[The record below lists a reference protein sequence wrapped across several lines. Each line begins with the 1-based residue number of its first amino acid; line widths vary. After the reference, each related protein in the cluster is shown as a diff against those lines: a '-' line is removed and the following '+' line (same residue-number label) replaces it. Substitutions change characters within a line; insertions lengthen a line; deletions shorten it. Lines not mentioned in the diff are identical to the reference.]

1 MTELWLARGADGR
14 GAAHRLLS
22 LAWERMRGG
31 GPLPEVEQGPAG
43 KPRFR
48 TEGLWHNLSHSGPW
62 GLCGLSDRGEIG
74 VDVEEIRPRRPGLP
88 RHVLSERERRW
99 FEDRGR
105 RWEDFYTLWTLKEAK
120 VKCLG
125 SGLDRPARE
134 IAVPLLSP
142 GGTGTLEGLTFTS
155 YAGPGWRAALCSP
168 GGTALL
174 EAFPLS

>member
-62 GLCGLSDRGEIG
+62 GLCGLSDRG
-74 VDVEEIRPRRPGLP
+74 
-88 RHVLSERERRW
+88 
-99 FEDRGR
+99 
-105 RWEDFYTLWTLKEAK
+105 
-120 VKCLG
+120 
-125 SGLDRPARE
+125 
-134 IAVPLLSP
+134 
-142 GGTGTLEGLTFTS
+142 
-155 YAGPGWRAALCSP
+155 
-168 GGTALL
+168 
-174 EAFPLS
+174 